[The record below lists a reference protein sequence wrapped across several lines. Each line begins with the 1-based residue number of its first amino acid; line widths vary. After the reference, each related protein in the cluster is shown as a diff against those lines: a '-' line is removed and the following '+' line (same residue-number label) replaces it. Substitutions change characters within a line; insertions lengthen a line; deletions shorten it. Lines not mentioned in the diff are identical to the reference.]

1 MEDKSR
7 QHVLL
12 DNSRSE
18 QQAGINVSYEN
29 SLSVI
34 RRDIR
39 RETIDRK
46 HVAKPPKLA
55 ISIKFDPIEE
65 KNSNRVSLAGKVK
78 QSLKYSN
85 DKNASMNEYLSR
97 PSPKNQTAQI
107 NVSN

>member
-1 MEDKSR
+1 M
-7 QHVLL
+7 
-12 DNSRSE
+12 
-18 QQAGINVSYEN
+18 SYEN

-85 DKNASMNEYLSR
+85 DKNASMSEYLSR